1 MSNSRKQLALIAVL
15 ALLLRVAFSLGYW
28 VDQPLTHDEQEYL
41 QLANSLVAGKGLV
54 YDDDR
59 NDHFSR
65 APGYPAFLAAALSVR
80 HSLTFVRVMQSGVG
94 VAGVLAIAALAWHT
108 GGARAGIIAALIAAV
123 YPPFV
128 WQPAYLLRELLYSV
142 LALTMALTV
151 WWIVA
156 SGDAGRQRRAL
167 LGAVLAGGVLGAC
180 MLVRPN
186 VALFG
191 GFAVIYLLARGA
203 WKPAGIIAISAAMVL
218 LPWSA
223 RASLRHE
230 RFMLVSS
237 LGGVAFWIGNNSHAT
252 GVGDL
257 TANPAIGRAERQIRA
272 AHFGLTPEEMEPIY
286 LREAVAFIQ
295 ERPWEWFTLLF
306 KKLFYFVVPVGASM
320 YGRSALFRVS
330 SWISYFGLLA
340 LGVAGAARLVR
351 TRPQPVLVWLL
362 GLSAI
367 ATCLVF
373 YAQPRY
379 RVPVFDPVLVVC
391 ASTLW
396 RESR

>member
-1 MSNSRKQLALIAVL
+1 MSNSWKQLALIAVL

-94 VAGVLAIAALAWHT
+94 VAGVLAIAALAWRT

-142 LALTMALTV
+142 LALTMALAV

-167 LGAVLAGGVLGAC
+167 LGAVLAAAAC
-180 MLVRPN
+180 WVRACWSVPTSRSS
-186 VALFG
+186 AG
-191 GFAVIYLLARGA
+191 SPSYTSSRGA
-203 WKPAGIIAISAAMVL
+203 PGS
-218 LPWSA
+218 PPESSQSA
-223 RASLRHE
+223 RQWSC
-230 RFMLVSS
+230 F
-237 LGGVAFWIGNNSHAT
+237 LGRRG
-252 GVGDL
+252 
-257 TANPAIGRAERQIRA
+257 PP
-272 AHFGLTPEEMEPIY
+272 FGMN
-286 LREAVAFIQ
+286 
-295 ERPWEWFTLLF
+295 
-306 KKLFYFVVPVGASM
+306 GSC
-320 YGRSALFRVS
+320 S
-330 SWISYFGLLA
+330 
-340 LGVAGAARLVR
+340 
-351 TRPQPVLVWLL
+351 
-362 GLSAI
+362 
-367 ATCLVF
+367 
-373 YAQPRY
+373 
-379 RVPVFDPVLVVC
+379 
-391 ASTLW
+391 
-396 RESR
+396 